1 MMLRIFTIVP
11 IVAIGLA
18 MPAAAQHLSDQ
29 DARQA
34 GESVVQAHNK
44 ASQAKDAAGVAA
56 LYSEDATY
64 ITPDGPIFG
73 RAAIQK
79 LYEEEWKSVTEEP
92 AKLDRVIMLGD
103 TVRSRTGSW
112 SGVFH
117 SPGGPV
123 HVKGYWTTT
132 DVRDGDTWK
141 IRVETYN
148 MTMPPVAEGAK

>member
-1 MMLRIFTIVP
+1 MLRSFMFMP
-11 IVAIGLA
+11 ILAIGLA
-18 MPAAAQHLSDQ
+18 MPAAAQHVSDQ

-34 GESVVQAHNK
+34 GESVVQAFNK
-44 ASQAKDAAGVAA
+44 ASQAKDAAGLAA

-64 ITPDGPIFG
+64 ITPDGPVFG

-79 LYEEEWKSVTEEP
+79 LYEEDWKSVTEEP

-141 IRVETYN
+141 IRLETYN
-148 MTMPPVAEGAK
+148 MTMPPAAEAAK

>member
-1 MMLRIFTIVP
+1 MLRSCTIIP

-18 MPAAAQHLSDQ
+18 MPAAAQHVSDQ

-56 LYSEDATY
+56 LYSEDATD

-79 LYEEEWKSVTEEP
+79 KYAEDFKSFTAEP
-92 AKLDRVIMLGD
+92 AKLDRVIMIGD
-103 TVRSRTGSW
+103 TARLRIGSW
-112 SGVFH
+112 SGVYQ
-117 SPGGPV
+117 SPNGPM

-141 IRVETYN
+141 IRMETEN
-148 MTMPPVAEGAK
+148 LTMPPPTLEAAK

>member
-1 MMLRIFTIVP
+1 MLRVFTIVP

-18 MPAAAQHLSDQ
+18 MPASAQDVSDQ
-29 DARQA
+29 AARQA
-34 GESVVQAHNK
+34 GESVVQAFNK
-44 ASQAKDAAGVAA
+44 ASQAKDAAGLAA

-64 ITPDGPIFG
+64 ITPDGPVFG

-79 LYEEEWKSVTEEP
+79 LYEEDLKSVTSEP

-117 SPGGPV
+117 SPDGPV

-132 DVRDGDTWK
+132 DVREGDTWK
-141 IRVETYN
+141 IRLETYN
-148 MTMPPVAEGAK
+148 MTMPPAAEAAK

>member
-1 MMLRIFTIVP
+1 MLRVFTIVP

-18 MPAAAQHLSDQ
+18 MPAVAQHVSDQ

-34 GESVVQAHNK
+34 GEAVVQAFNK
-44 ASQAKDAAGVAA
+44 ASQAGDAAGLAA

-64 ITPDGPIFG
+64 ITPDGPLFG

-79 LYEEEWKSVTEEP
+79 LYEEDLKSVTPEP

-112 SGVFH
+112 SGIFH
-117 SPGGPV
+117 SPDGPV

-148 MTMPPVAEGAK
+148 MTMLPAAEAAK